1 MSVVGVSNLRGAQK
15 RSTKLHFLWVVTMRH
30 FQSPF
35 SYGFCDFL
43 QIYIKRWRKAEE
55 FEVRHLRG
63 IPDHRT
69 SATVSEDTFL
79 QLCTALHTQ
88 KKTWT

>member
-1 MSVVGVSNLRGAQK
+1 MVGVSNLRGAQR

-55 FEVRHLRG
+55 FDAAGEVRHLCG
-63 IPDHRT
+63 IPDHRM
-69 SATVSEDTFL
+69 SVTVSEDTFL
-79 QLCTALHTQ
+79 
-88 KKTWT
+88 